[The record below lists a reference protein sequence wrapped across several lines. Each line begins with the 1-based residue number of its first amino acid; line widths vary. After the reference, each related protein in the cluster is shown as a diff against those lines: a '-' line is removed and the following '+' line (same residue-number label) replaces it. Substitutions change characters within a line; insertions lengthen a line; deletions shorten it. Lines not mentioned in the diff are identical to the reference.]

1 MDESVDNRRDVL
13 YEGQIVRLHRTPQ
26 FDKWLRALRD
36 RSARS
41 RIIDR
46 LDRLAFGHAGDAKS
60 VGDGVFELRF
70 AFGPGYRIYY
80 MRNGDKLILLLMGGD
95 KDGQARDI
103 AQAKTLAKKIENGFE
118 DTSL

>member
-1 MDESVDNRRDVL
+1 MDRPIDNPKSVL
-13 YEGQIVRLHRTPQ
+13 YEGQIVQLHRTPQ

-46 LDRLAFGHAGDAKS
+46 LNRLAFGHAGDTKA
-60 VGDGVFELRF
+60 VGDCVFELRF

-80 MRNGDKLILLLMGGD
+80 MWKGDRLILLLLGGD
-95 KDGQARDI
+95 KDSQARDI
-103 AQAKTLAKKIENGFE
+103 AHAKMLAKEVDDGFE
-118 DTSL
+118 DTPL

>member
-1 MDESVDNRRDVL
+1 MDESVDNPRNVL
-13 YEGQIVRLHRTPQ
+13 HEGQIVRLHRTPQ

-70 AFGPGYRIYY
+70 SFGPGYRIYF
-80 MRNGDKLILLLMGGD
+80 MWKGDRLVLLLMRGD
-95 KDGQARDI
+95 KDSQARDI
-103 AQAKTLAKKIENGFE
+103 AQAKMLATEVEDGFE